1 MEFGKNQVSRKIAVW
16 RLTARRH
23 HLSQLFSK
31 LYRRYFPLPWGSLGI
46 YLRDI
51 SPHHGAH
58 WAYTQIERETPRK
71 LDIHI
76 VLDNYG
82 SHKHP
87 KVMAW
92 LEKHPRF
99 HLHFTPTSA
108 SWLNLVERFFRDVHM
123 DVVKHGSFTHLSELN
138 DALQAYMEERNSS
151 PKRYVWRA
159 DGHKIL
165 EKINRAR
172 QVLKERQQHDII

>member
-1 MEFGKNQVSRKIAVW
+1 
-16 RLTARRH
+16 
-23 HLSQLFSK
+23 
-31 LYRRYFPLPWGSLGI
+31 
-46 YLRDI
+46 
-51 SPHHGAH
+51 
-58 WAYTQIERETPRK
+58 
-71 LDIHI
+71 
-76 VLDNYG
+76 
-82 SHKHP
+82 
-87 KVMAW
+87 MAW

-138 DALQAYMEERNSS
+138 DALQAYMEERNFS

-172 QVLKERQQHDII
+172 QVLKERQ